1 MLSFLLLSLLLVTS
15 SSNRNDAN
23 KSSKLDKERIRGVIG
38 LGTGRR
44 WKGRG
49 KASGAGT
56 IINAIATYKGSAF
69 GVDLWTYAEVELGE
83 DFKGIEGAVEHEG
96 EMRVD
101 TRLIERC
108 VELVLRKFDLPLR
121 AYVKTRS
128 EIPIG
133 SGLKSSSAAANA
145 VVVATLDAIGEEAG
159 ERIGALEAIQI
170 GVDAALDVG
179 VSITGAFDDACA
191 SLLGGVV
198 ITDNRKRELIKRV
211 EKDSDVLIFVPQEKA
226 FTADTDVYRS
236 RLIAPWVNHAYELA
250 MVGNFEE
257 AMTLNGFLYCA
268 ALGFSPEPMLKAL
281 ESGVK
286 GVSLSGTGP
295 SFVALL
301 VEEENEERL
310 REAWRDLEMEGT
322 ILKQRI
328 QNHSSYLF

>member
-1 MLSFLLLSLLLVTS
+1 M
-15 SSNRNDAN
+15 
-23 KSSKLDKERIRGVIG
+23 I
-38 LGTGRR
+38 TGRSG
-44 WKGRG
+44 KGYG

-69 GVDLWTYAEVELGE
+69 GIDLWTHAEVELGR
-83 DFKGIEGAVEHEG
+83 DFKGIEGEIEQEG
-96 EMRVD
+96 EKRAD

-145 VVVATLDAIGEEAG
+145 AVVATLDAIGGEAN
-159 ERIGALEAIQI
+159 EKIGTLEAIRI

-191 SLLGGVV
+191 SLLGGIV

-211 EKDSDVLIFVPQEKA
+211 ETDSAVLIFVPREKA
-226 FTADTDVYRS
+226 FTADTNVNRS
-236 RLIAPWVNHAYELA
+236 RLIAPWVNLAYELA
-250 MVGNFEE
+250 LESRFEE

-268 ALGFSPEPMLKAL
+268 ALNFDPEPMFKAL
-281 ESGVK
+281 ECGVK

-295 SFVALL
+295 SFVAL
-301 VEEENEERL
+301 VNKDKEKEERL
-310 REAWRDLEMEGT
+310 RAAWSELEIEGR
-322 ILKQRI
+322 IMKQRI
-328 QNHSSYLF
+328 QNKPSLIF